1 MSWSL
6 SLIANRKSKGMV
18 WGLVVLLILMVFL
31 LFHFLSHEEKS
42 TAQAQTK
49 TESAD
54 AIKPALTVTVAQP
67 REESW
72 PQRLELDGNV
82 LAWQEA
88 VIGAELPY
96 YRISEV
102 RVQVGDHVRKN
113 QVLARISED
122 TVSSEQEAAAAVV
135 NELEAVS
142 TEARSNAER
151 AQALRAQG
159 FYSAQAQGQYVTGE
173 RAADARLVAARAR
186 LRLAQLQVAKA
197 NVTAPDDGVISARS
211 AVVGSLTQP
220 GQELFRLIRGGRIEW
235 HAEVPAAQL
244 ARIKPGVAAQIE
256 SVDGETLTGKV
267 RTIAPS
273 VDPRTRNGVVYVDL
287 PSGQGLRAGM
297 FARGQIDVGQTSA
310 LTIPAASVVLREGFS
325 YIFVVA
331 GEPARVT
338 QTRVKTG
345 RRMGDRIEI
354 VEGLSPHA
362 RVVDTGSGFLADG
375 DVVAVV
381 SAMPAPVASAQ
392 ATPAAQR

>member
-1 MSWSL
+1 MSWPL
-6 SLIANRKSKGMV
+6 SLIANRKSKGMG
-18 WGLVVLLILMVFL
+18 WGIIALLVLIVFL
-31 LFHFLSHEEKS
+31 LFHFLSSEEKS

-49 TESAD
+49 TKTESAD
-54 AIKPALTVTVAQP
+54 SIKPALTVTVAQP
-67 REESW
+67 REENW

-122 TVSSEQEAAAAVV
+122 TVSSEQAAAAAVV

-173 RAADARLVAARAR
+173 RAADARLLAARAR

-235 HAEVPAAQL
+235 HAEAPAAQL

-256 SVDGETLTGKV
+256 SGGGETLMGKV
-267 RTIAPS
+267 RTVAPS
-273 VDPRTRNGVVYVDL
+273 VDPRTRNGLVYVDL

-297 FARGQIDVGQTSA
+297 FARGQIDVGQTPA
-310 LTIPAASVVLREGFS
+310 LTIPAAAVVLREGFS

-331 GEPARVT
+331 GDPARVT

-354 VEGLSPHA
+354 VEGLLPNA
-362 RVVDTGSGFLADG
+362 QVVDAGAGFLADG

-381 SAMPAPVASAQ
+381 SALPTPVAA
-392 ATPAAQR
+392 ATTSR